1 MLEYDTLFIGN
12 RWVTPA
18 SEAVLEVRSPATLAL
33 VGRSPDGSPDDMDRA
48 VLAARDAFDTGPWPA
63 MSFAERAAYL
73 DRILDALRPRAEEL
87 DQLVPRE
94 SGIPVCFSSGSSGF
108 PLLEYFSELGRTH
121 PQEELRPGRPGV
133 AGGAIVRQAPAGV
146 VAGIVPWNGPVM
158 QILMKMAPALVAGCT
173 LVIKPS
179 PETPLSSYAIA
190 RAVDEADLPPGVVSV
205 VPGGREAGSH
215 LVSHPAVDRVSFTGS
230 TAAGKQIAAA
240 CAPAVRRVSL
250 ELGGKSAAILLDDV
264 DLDRAIPP
272 VVNAGL
278 FFNGEA
284 CSALTR
290 VLVSRRRH
298 DEVVDRLT
306 HEVAE
311 LKIGDPLDPD
321 IFFGPLVSE
330 RQRERVEHYVATG
343 RDEGAVVV
351 HGGGRP
357 TGLDVGWYVE
367 PTIFTNVKNS
377 MRIAQD
383 EVFGPVL
390 VVIPFDDVDDAVRI
404 TNESELGLAGGVF
417 ADDDRQALDVARRL
431 RTGHVG
437 INGLGMDWVFPFGG
451 FKQSGLGREMGIE
464 GLELY
469 CELQCIGLPE
479 GSPLASC
486 NQD

>member
-18 SEAVLEVRSPATLAL
+18 SESVLEVRSPATLAL

-48 VLAARDAFDTGPWPA
+48 VLAARDAFDTGPWPQ

-87 DQLVPRE
+87 DQLVPQE

-108 PLLEYFSELGRTH
+108 PLLEYYSELGRTH

-133 AGGAIVRQAPAGV
+133 AGGAIVRHAPAGV

-190 RAVDEADLPPGVVSV
+190 RAVDESDLPPGVVSI

-264 DLDRAIPP
+264 DLDRAIPT
-272 VVNAGL
+272 VVNAGM

-311 LKIGDPLDPD
+311 LKIGDPLDPET
-321 IFFGPLVSE
+321 FFGPLVSE
-330 RQRERVEHYVATG
+330 RQRDRVEHYVATG

-351 HGGGRP
+351 YGGGRP
-357 TGLDVGWYVE
+357 AGLDVGWYVE

-377 MRIAQD
+377 MRIAQE
-383 EVFGPVL
+383 EVFGPVM

-417 ADDDRQALDVARRL
+417 ADDDRQALEVARRL

-479 GSPLASC
+479 GSPLASER
-486 NQD
+486 QH

>member
-1 MLEYDTLFIGN
+1 MLEYDELFIGN

-18 SEAVLEVRSPATLAL
+18 TDSVLEVRSPATLAV

-48 VLAARDAFDTGPWPA
+48 VLAARDAFDAGPWPA
-63 MSFAERAAYL
+63 LSFAQRAAYL
-73 DRILDALRPRAEEL
+73 DRILDALRPRAAEL
-87 DQLVPRE
+87 DRLVPQE
-94 SGIPVCFSSGSSGF
+94 SGIPVCFASGSSGF
-108 PLLEYFSELGRTH
+108 PLLEYYAELGRTY
-121 PQEELRPGRPGV
+121 PQEQLRQGRPGV
-133 AGGAIVRQAPAGV
+133 AGGAIVRHTPAGV

-190 RAVDEADLPPGVVSV
+190 RAVEEADLPPGVASI
-205 VPGGREAGSH
+205 VPGDREAGAH

-250 ELGGKSAAILLDDV
+250 ELGGKSAAILLDDL
-264 DLDRAIPP
+264 DLERAIPT
-272 VVNAGL
+272 VVNAGM

-298 DEVVDRLT
+298 DEVVDRLL
-306 HEVAE
+306 HEVAD

-321 IFFGPLVSE
+321 TFFGPLVSE

-343 RDEGAVVV
+343 RHEGAVVA

-357 TGLDVGWYVE
+357 EGFDVGWYVE

-377 MRIAQD
+377 MRVAQE
-383 EVFGPVL
+383 EVFGPLL
-390 VVIPFDDVDDAVRI
+390 VVIPFDNVDDAVHI
-404 TNESELGLAGGVF
+404 SNESELGLAGGVF
-417 ADDDRQALDVARRL
+417 ADDDRQALEVARRL

-437 INGLGMDWVFPFGG
+437 INCLGMDWVFPFGG
-451 FKQSGLGREMGIE
+451 FKQSGIGREMGVE

-479 GSPLASC
+479 GSPLAVGVER
-486 NQD
+486 

>member
-1 MLEYDTLFIGN
+1 MLEHDTLFIGN

-18 SEAVLEVRSPATLAL
+18 SESVLEVRSPATLEL
-33 VGRSPDGSPDDMDRA
+33 VGRAPDGSPDDMDRA

-87 DQLVPRE
+87 DQLVPQE
-94 SGIPVCFSSGSSGF
+94 SGIPVCFMSGSSGF
-108 PLLEYFSELGRTH
+108 PLLEYYSELGRTH

-133 AGGAIVRQAPAGV
+133 AGGAIVRHAPAGV

-190 RAVDEADLPPGVVSV
+190 HAVEEAELPSGVVSI
-205 VPGGREAGSH
+205 VPGGRDAGSH

-264 DLDRAIPP
+264 DLDRAIPT
-272 VVNAGL
+272 VVNAGM

-290 VLVSRRRH
+290 VLVSRNRH

-306 HEVAE
+306 HEVAD
-311 LKIGDPLDPD
+311 LKIGDPLDPVT
-321 IFFGPLVSE
+321 FFGPLVSE
-330 RQRERVEHYVATG
+330 RQRDRVEQYVASG

-357 TGLDVGWYVE
+357 EGLDVGWYVE
-367 PTIFTNVKNS
+367 PTIFTNVKNT
-377 MRIAQD
+377 MRVAQE

-390 VVIPFDDVDDAVRI
+390 VVIPYDDVDDAVRI

-417 ADDDRQALDVARRL
+417 ADDDHEAVEVARRL

-437 INGLGMDWVFPFGG
+437 INTLGMDWVFPFGG

-469 CELQCIGLPE
+469 CELQCFGLPE
-479 GSPLASC
+479 GSPLASGPR
-486 NQD
+486 

>member
-1 MLEYDTLFIGN
+1 
-12 RWVTPA
+12 
-18 SEAVLEVRSPATLAL
+18 
-33 VGRSPDGSPDDMDRA
+33 
-48 VLAARDAFDTGPWPA
+48 
-63 MSFAERAAYL
+63 
-73 DRILDALRPRAEEL
+73 
-87 DQLVPRE
+87 
-94 SGIPVCFSSGSSGF
+94 VCFASGSSGF
-108 PLLEYFSELGRTH
+108 PLLEYYSELGRTH

-133 AGGAIVRQAPAGV
+133 AGGAIVRHAPAGV

-158 QILMKMAPALVAGCT
+158 QILMKMAPALVSGCT

-190 RAVDEADLPPGVVSV
+190 RAVDEADLPPGVVSI

-250 ELGGKSAAILLDDV
+250 ELGGKSAAILLDDL
-264 DLDRAIPP
+264 DLDRAIPT
-272 VVNAGL
+272 VVNAGM

-306 HEVAE
+306 HEVTG
-311 LKIGDPLDPD
+311 LTIGDPLDPD
-321 IFFGPLVSE
+321 TFFGPLVSE

-343 RDEGAVVV
+343 RDEGAVVAY
-351 HGGGRP
+351 GGGRP
-357 TGLDVGWYVE
+357 AGLDVGWYVE

-377 MRIAQD
+377 MRIAQE

-417 ADDDRQALDVARRL
+417 ADDDRQALEVARRL

-479 GSPLASC
+479 GSPLASTS
-486 NQD
+486 QP